1 MSKPVNSH
9 PEALLKAAILTE
21 ALPWIRR
28 FQGSI
33 FVIKL
38 GGNAMVDGALL
49 DSFAADMVF
58 LATVGV
64 KPVVVHGGGPQITQ
78 ALADRG
84 IPSEFRGGYRVTST
98 AAIPV
103 VREVLREGI
112 GADVA
117 RRINAHSDLAVVL
130 SGEDE
135 NLFLATRRGVT
146 VEGLEVDLGHVGDV
160 VSVNPEGVLAL
171 LEQGKIPV
179 ISSLAPAAD
188 GTGALNVNADS
199 AAAALAVG
207 LGAEK
212 LVVLTDVQ
220 GLYRNWPDT
229 DSLISTITATE
240 LAAMLPALESG
251 MIPKM
256 RACLD
261 AVAAGVP
268 KAAIIDGRL
277 EHSVLLEAFT
287 TDGIGTEVV
296 RS

>member
-1 MSKPVNSH
+1 
-9 PEALLKAAILTE
+9 
-21 ALPWIRR
+21 
-28 FQGSI
+28 
-33 FVIKL
+33 
-38 GGNAMVDGALL
+38 
-49 DSFAADMVF
+49 
-58 LATVGV
+58 VGV

-84 IPSEFRGGYRVTST
+84 IPSEFRGGYRVTNT

-117 RRINAHSDLAVVL
+117 RRINVHSELAVVL

-135 NLFLATRRGVT
+135 DLFLAARRGVT
-146 VEGLEVDLGHVGDV
+146 VDGLEVDLGHVGDV
-160 VSVNPEGVLAL
+160 VSVNPVGLLAL

-256 RACLD
+256 TACLD

-268 KAAIIDGRL
+268 KAAVIDGRL

-296 RS
+296 SS